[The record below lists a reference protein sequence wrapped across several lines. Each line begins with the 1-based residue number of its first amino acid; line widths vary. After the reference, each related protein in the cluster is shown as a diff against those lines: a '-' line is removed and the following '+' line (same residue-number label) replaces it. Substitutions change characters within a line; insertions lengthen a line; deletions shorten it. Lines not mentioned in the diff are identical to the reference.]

1 MKTKGALIWEF
12 NQPWSIEE
20 IEIGDPVK
28 DEVKIQLEA
37 AGMCHSDRHLV
48 TGAIPMGGF
57 PVLGGHEGA
66 GIVTEVGPGVEDFA
80 PGDHVVLSFI
90 PSCGKC
96 PSCQAG
102 LRNLCDIGA
111 GLLNGAAVSDG
122 TFRIKAK
129 NDTPVF
135 PMTLLGTFS
144 PYMVVHKSSVVKIDP
159 SIPFE
164 VACLVGCGVTT
175 GYGSATR
182 TADIRPGQDVA
193 IVGVGGVGMSALQ
206 GAANAGARYIFAIDP
221 VEWKRDQALKFGAT
235 HVYPDINA
243 ALAGIAEVT
252 WGLMAH
258 KVIVTVGEV
267 KGADIDSYMMITA
280 KGGTCVLTAIGSLL
294 DTQVTLNL
302 AMLTLMQKNLQG
314 TIFGGGNPQY
324 DIPQLLSMYKAGKLN
339 LDDMVT
345 RQYKLEQVN
354 EGYQDMLNGK
364 NIRGIIRYTD
374 DDR

>member
-28 DEVKIQLEA
+28 DEVKIQMEA
-37 AGMCHSDRHLV
+37 SGMCHSDHHLV
-48 TGAIPMGGF
+48 TGGIPMGGF

-66 GIVTEVGPGVEDFA
+66 GVVTEVGPGVDNVG

-90 PSCGKC
+90 PSCGNC

-102 LRNLCDIGA
+102 MRNLCDLGA

-122 TFRIKAK
+122 TFRIQARGQ
-129 NDTPVF
+129 NVF

-159 SIPFE
+159 SVPFE

-182 TADIRPGQDVA
+182 SADVRPGDDVA
-193 IVGVGGVGMSALQ
+193 IVGVGGVGMAALQ
-206 GAANAGARYIFAIDP
+206 GAVNAGARRIFAIDP

-235 HVYPDINA
+235 HVYPDVDTA
-243 ALAGIAEVT
+243 MMGIAEAT
-252 WGLMAH
+252 YGLMAQ
-258 KVIVTVGEV
+258 KVVVTVGEL
-267 KGADIDSYMMITA
+267 KGEDVDKYVNVTA
-280 KGGTCVLTAIGSLL
+280 KGGICVLTAIGSLL
-294 DTQVTLNL
+294 DTNVTLNL
-302 AMLTLMQKNLQG
+302 AMLTLMQKRVQG
-314 TIFGGGNPQY
+314 TIFGGGNPHH
-324 DIPQLLSMYKAGKLN
+324 DIPLLLSMYKAGRLN
-339 LDDMVT
+339 LDDMIT
-345 RQYKLEQVN
+345 RQYKLEQIN
-354 EGYQDMLNGK
+354 EGYQDMLEGR
-364 NIRGIIRYTD
+364 NIRGVIRYTD
-374 DDR
+374 ADR